1 MNVKKLLLAT
11 VLGAASLS
19 AAAVP
24 LDALDG
30 AVNIK
35 MTGLTTNFSTW
46 AGTNENTWGVGAV
59 TQILGTGG
67 KSWSAGLSDG
77 SYLYFMIYGISDM
90 SVIDAGSGNK
100 NIYSIGA
107 KNNGQGGPADNLIH
121 LDIYRSNTQ
130 IVELD
135 SNYNAAPGGRTGYD
149 SFSLLNSLGPA
160 YVKLTFGQGK
170 QLIDVDGTAVNEKD
184 ATLVQTSTSST
195 LPASGTGNYFADV
208 AGGTA
213 ANQWNTNGFYGH
225 DMDGKF
231 TLSTNGASQGS
242 GTCTDAAVLSGA
254 CFTGLLNDPIRAI
267 KDVPEPGSLVLI
279 GLGFAGL
286 VGVRRRRGKAA

>member
-90 SVIDAGSGNK
+90 SVVDAGSGNK
-100 NIYSIGA
+100 NIYSVGA
-107 KNNGQGGPADNLIH
+107 KNNGLGGPADNLIH

-135 SNYNAAPGGRTGYD
+135 SNYNAAPRRPHR
-149 SFSLLNSLGPA
+149 LR
-160 YVKLTFGQGK
+160 
-170 QLIDVDGTAVNEKD
+170 QL
-184 ATLVQTSTSST
+184 
-195 LPASGTGNYFADV
+195 LPA
-208 AGGTA
+208 
-213 ANQWNTNGFYGH
+213 
-225 DMDGKF
+225 
-231 TLSTNGASQGS
+231 
-242 GTCTDAAVLSGA
+242 
-254 CFTGLLNDPIRAI
+254 
-267 KDVPEPGSLVLI
+267 
-279 GLGFAGL
+279 
-286 VGVRRRRGKAA
+286 